1 LVPKTATKKK
11 QSGLDEKI
19 SGRIL
24 GTTCQTALPI
34 SVFHGDKTEKSSACA
49 EQASEQSERAQC
61 LLGSSG
67 GDMIGVIGQF
77 KGALGS
83 VMPCRARL
91 MSLMRLKA
99 AFVLIAA
106 LGACVDGGN
115 SGFQVNSPRKAL
127 VAVRDPA
134 TGQEIITTA
143 TEGQKINF
151 FSRENLRATSFSGNT
166 NPRLAADTSRDPTGF
181 IDTRGA
187 NMVPG
192 GIDSNRG
199 EFYTEVGGRN
209 VVIQPLPPQR
219 VLGGEWQGPLDG
231 GTVQLEFTNEPLTS
245 VVQRV
250 LGGVLGV
257 NYNIG
262 NGLEGAV
269 TFRSEQNFT
278 RRQVVE
284 VLSDILA
291 RNGYLMQYFNGVYHI
306 GRPEE
311 LQTLTGIRGAS
322 SNASEETTVVRL
334 RRAAPDNLADIINS
348 ILPAGTTV
356 QLVDNANGVMINGDP
371 EHFDAVEGLIDVV
384 MGDTQLTN
392 LAIIPLRR
400 SPPDVVVEKLTTI
413 YQRRTNE
420 LILVPVETVPGI
432 LVMASEPAL
441 IKEVQALSRQLDVEN
456 RDTPKVRLIQLKYL
470 NPSEL
475 AAQLNSLVDSGSV
488 GPGPSTPMADDQLSN
503 VVSAAID
510 RANPRAITPPA
521 SDDGEGSIAVP
532 PPTRFVGTT
541 RGQDAAGS
549 GASGG
554 GAGATTQR
562 ASAGEGITFSADD
575 RNRALLVR
583 STFAEFQ
590 QVQEVVKA
598 LDVPLSQ
605 VAIEA
610 TIVEVDINDALQ
622 FGVQAFLESS
632 GLTVRS
638 SSTGSAAMPAG
649 GGFGGVYRTVTGGD
663 TINAVLS
670 ALQSVTNVRVISSP
684 YLTVVDG
691 ATSRLSVGDQIPYT
705 VASQTSNS
713 DGTVTVTEETDVR
726 DVGVILS
733 VTPRVSPDNSVL
745 LEITQEVSSARQVD
759 TAAGEDPIIAQRS
772 ITSQI
777 IVQSGSSVL
786 LGGLIQERSEDTQ
799 NGIPV
804 LRRIPILGQ
813 AFNRTQNTQTRS
825 ELLVMIT
832 PRVARSDGQMDD
844 VTRKLRMAIGA
855 N

>member
-1 LVPKTATKKK
+1 
-11 QSGLDEKI
+11 
-19 SGRIL
+19 
-24 GTTCQTALPI
+24 
-34 SVFHGDKTEKSSACA
+34 
-49 EQASEQSERAQC
+49 
-61 LLGSSG
+61 
-67 GDMIGVIGQF
+67 MINVIGQVRD
-77 KGALGS
+77 ALGS
-83 VMPCRARL
+83 VMTCRARL
-91 MSLMRLKA
+91 MSVMRFNLA
-99 AFVLIAA
+99 LIVVAA
-106 LGACVDGGN
+106 LSACVNGGN
-115 SGFQVNSPRKAL
+115 GGIQVNSPRKAL
-127 VAVRDPA
+127 VVVRDPA
-134 TGQEIITTA
+134 TGQELITTA
-143 TEGQKINF
+143 TEAQKVNF

-181 IDTRGA
+181 MDTRSA

-250 LGGVLGV
+250 LGGILGV

-262 NGLEGAV
+262 NGLEGTV

-322 SNASEETTVVRL
+322 STAAEETTVVRL

-371 EHFDAVEGLIDVV
+371 EHFAAVEGLIDVV
-384 MGDTQLTN
+384 MGDTQLTH

-400 SPPDVVVEKLTTI
+400 SPPDVVVDKLSTI
-413 YQRRTNE
+413 YQRRSNE

-432 LVMASEPAL
+432 LVMAAEPSL
-441 IKEVQALSRQLDVEN
+441 IKEVQALSRQMDVEN

-510 RANPRAITPPA
+510 RANPQGITPPA
-521 SDDGEGSIAVP
+521 SDDGEGSISVP

-541 RGQDAAGS
+541 RGQNAAGS
-549 GASGG
+549 G
-554 GAGATTQR
+554 GAGNTTAR

-649 GGFGGVYRTVTGGD
+649 GGFGGVFRTVSGGD

-759 TAAGEDPIIAQRS
+759 TAAGEDPVIAQRS

-804 LRRIPILGQ
+804 LRRIPVIGQ

-832 PRVARSDGQMDD
+832 PRVARTERQMDD
-844 VTRKLRMAIGA
+844 VTRKLRLAIGA

>member
-1 LVPKTATKKK
+1 M
-11 QSGLDEKI
+11 I
-19 SGRIL
+19 S
-24 GTTCQTALPI
+24 
-34 SVFHGDKTEKSSACA
+34 
-49 EQASEQSERAQC
+49 
-61 LLGSSG
+61 
-67 GDMIGVIGQF
+67 VIGQF
-77 KGALGS
+77 KGALLSMMPRDGRFAS
-83 VMPCRARL
+83 VL
-91 MSLMRLKA
+91 RLKIA
-99 AFVLIAA
+99 LVLVAG
-106 LGACVDGGN
+106 LGACADGG
-115 SGFQVNSPRKAL
+115 SGGIQVNSPRKAL

-134 TGQEIITTA
+134 TKQEIITTA
-143 TEGQKINF
+143 TEAQKINF

-219 VLGGEWQGPLDG
+219 VLGGEWQAPLDG

-250 LGGVLGV
+250 LGGILGV

-322 SNASEETTVVRL
+322 STAAEETTVVRL

-356 QLVDNANGVMINGDP
+356 QLVDNSNGVMINGDP
-371 EHFDAVEGLIDVV
+371 EHFGAVEGLIDVV

-400 SPPDVVVEKLTTI
+400 SPPDVVVDKLTTI

-432 LVMASEPAL
+432 LVMAAEPAL

-475 AAQLNSLVDSGSV
+475 AAQLNTLVDSGSV
-488 GPGPSTPMADDQLSN
+488 GPGPSRPMPDAQLSN

-521 SDDGEGSIAVP
+521 SEDGEGSIAIP
-532 PPTRFVGTT
+532 PSTRFVGTT
-541 RGQDAAGS
+541 RGQNSPAGGGTGG
-549 GASGG
+549 GAGGSGG

-649 GGFGGVYRTVTGGD
+649 GGFGGLFKTVSGGD

-759 TAAGEDPIIAQRS
+759 TAAGDDPIIAQRS

-832 PRVARSDGQMDD
+832 PRVARSDRQMDD
-844 VTRKLRMAIGA
+844 VTRKLRLAIGA

>member
-1 LVPKTATKKK
+1 MVGMIGRSTDAPGSGVPHRMRFFRFLRFT
-11 QSGLDEKI
+11 
-19 SGRIL
+19 
-24 GTTCQTALPI
+24 TAL
-34 SVFHGDKTEKSSACA
+34 V
-49 EQASEQSERAQC
+49 
-61 LLGSSG
+61 
-67 GDMIGVIGQF
+67 MIG
-77 KGALGS
+77 
-83 VMPCRARL
+83 
-91 MSLMRLKA
+91 SLA
-99 AFVLIAA
+99 
-106 LGACVDGGN
+106 ACVDGG
-115 SGFQVNSPRKAL
+115 SGGIQVNSPRKAL

-134 TGQEIITTA
+134 SGTEIITTA
-143 TEGQKINF
+143 TEAQTVNF
-151 FSRENLRATSFSGNT
+151 FSRANLRATSFSGNA
-166 NPRLAADTSRDPTGF
+166 NPRLAADTSHDPTGF
-181 IDTRGA
+181 IDTRAA
-187 NMVPG
+187 NMNPG
-192 GIDSNRG
+192 GIDANRG
-199 EFYTEVGGRN
+199 EFYTQVGGRD
-209 VVIQPLPPQR
+209 VVIQPIAPQR
-219 VLGGEWQGPLDG
+219 ILGGEWQAPLDG
-231 GTVQLEFTNEPLTS
+231 GSVQLEFTNEPLTS

-250 LGGVLGV
+250 LGGILGV

-262 NGLEGAV
+262 NGLEGTV
-269 TFRSEQNFT
+269 SFRSEQNFT

-306 GRPEE
+306 GRPDE

-322 SNASEETTVVRL
+322 SSAAEETRVVRL
-334 RRAAPDNLADIINS
+334 RRAAPDNLADILNS

-356 QLVDNANGVMINGDP
+356 QLVDNANGVLINGDA
-371 EHFDAVEGLIDVV
+371 EHFEAVEGLIDVV

-400 SPPDVVVEKLTTI
+400 SPPDVVVDKLTTV
-413 YQRRTNE
+413 YQRRANE
-420 LILVPVETVPGI
+420 LILVPAETVPGI

-441 IKEVQALSRQLDVEN
+441 IKEVQALARQLDVEN

-475 AAQLNSLVDSGSV
+475 SAQLNSLVDSGSV
-488 GPGPSTPMADDQLSN
+488 GPGPSQPMADSELSN

-510 RANPRAITPPA
+510 RANPTRITPPA
-521 SDDGEGSIAVP
+521 TEDGEGSIAIP
-532 PPTRFVGTT
+532 PATRFVGTN
-541 RGQDAAGS
+541 RGQS
-549 GASGG
+549 G
-554 GAGATTQR
+554 GAGGNADGQNAR

-622 FGVQAFLESS
+622 FGVQSFLESS
-632 GLTVRS
+632 GLAVRS

-649 GGFGGVYRTVTGGD
+649 GGFGGVLKTRLGGD
-663 TINAVLS
+663 SINLVLS

-745 LEITQEVSSARQVD
+745 LEVTQEVSSARQVD

-777 IVQSGSSVL
+777 MVQSGSSVL

-804 LRRIPILGQ
+804 LRRIPVLGQ

-832 PRVARSDGQMDD
+832 PLVARSDRQMDD
-844 VTRKLRMAIGA
+844 VTRKLRLAIGG

>member
-1 LVPKTATKKK
+1 MSSV
-11 QSGLDEKI
+11 I
-19 SGRIL
+19 GRFKGIL
-24 GTTCQTALPI
+24 GSNGT
-34 SVFHGDKTEKSSACA
+34 
-49 EQASEQSERAQC
+49 
-61 LLGSSG
+61 LGSG
-67 GDMIGVIGQF
+67 M
-77 KGALGS
+77 AMLR
-83 VMPCRARL
+83 M
-91 MSLMRLKA
+91 KA
-99 AFVLIAA
+99 AVVIVLA
-106 LGACVDGGN
+106 LASCVDGN
-115 SGFQVNSPRKAL
+115 NNGFQVNSPRKAL

-143 TEGQKINF
+143 TEGQKVNF
-151 FSRENLRATSFSGNT
+151 FSKENLRATNFSGNT
-166 NPRLAADTSRDPTGF
+166 NPRLAADTSHDPTGF
-181 IDTRGA
+181 METRYA
-187 NMVPG
+187 NTNPG
-192 GIDSNRG
+192 GIEGNRG
-199 EFYTEVGGRN
+199 EFYTQVGGRD
-209 VVIQPLPPQR
+209 VVIQPLAPQR
-219 VLGGEWQGPLDG
+219 VLGGEWQAPLDG
-231 GTVQLEFTNEPLTS
+231 GTVQLEFTNEPLNS

-250 LGGVLGV
+250 LGGILGV
-257 NYNIG
+257 NYNVG
-262 NGLEGAV
+262 NGLDGTV
-269 TFRSEQNFT
+269 SFRSEQNFT

-306 GRPEE
+306 GRPDE

-322 SNASEETTVVRL
+322 SSSAEETRVVRL

-371 EHFDAVEGLIDVV
+371 EHFGAVEGLIDVV

-400 SPPDVVVEKLTTI
+400 SPPDVVVDKLTTI
-413 YQRRTNE
+413 YQRRVNE

-441 IKEVQALSRQLDVEN
+441 IKEVQSLARQMDVEN
-456 RDTPKVRLIQLKYL
+456 RDTPKVRVIQLKYL

-475 AAQLNSLVDSGSV
+475 AAQLNSLVDSTSAGS
-488 GPGPSTPMADDQLSN
+488 GPSKPVSDAELSN

-510 RANPRAITPPA
+510 RANPTAVTPPA
-521 SDDGEGSIAVP
+521 SEDGEGSISVP
-532 PPTRFVGTT
+532 PPTRFVGTS
-541 RGQDAAGS
+541 RGQNAAAGS
-549 GASGG
+549 G
-554 GAGATTQR
+554 GAATTAR
-562 ASAGEGITFSADD
+562 ASAGEGVTFSADD

-598 LDVPLSQ
+598 LDIPLSQ

-638 SSTGSAAMPAG
+638 SSDGAAAMPAG
-649 GGFGGVYRTVTGGD
+649 GGFGGLYRTVTGGD
-663 TINAVLS
+663 TINAVVS

-745 LEITQEVSSARQVD
+745 LEITQEVSSARQVE
-759 TAAGEDPIIAQRS
+759 TAAGEDPVISQRS

-804 LRRIPILGQ
+804 LRRIPVLGQ
-813 AFNRTQNTQTRS
+813 AFNRTDNTQTRS

-832 PRVARSDGQMDD
+832 PRVARSDRQMDD
-844 VTRKLRMAIGA
+844 VTRKLRLAIGG